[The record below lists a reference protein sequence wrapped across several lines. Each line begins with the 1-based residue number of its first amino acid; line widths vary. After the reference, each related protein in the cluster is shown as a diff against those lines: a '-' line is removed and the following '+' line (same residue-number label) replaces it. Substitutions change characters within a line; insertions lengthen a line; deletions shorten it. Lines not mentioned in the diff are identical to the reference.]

1 MADFNLGIR
10 EAAAKNIYGA
20 PKASGIREEGQ
31 KITGDLEQSVV
42 SLKTEGLTQK
52 SLINIAEQIVA
63 LPGKFTETFDKLKN
77 EGLVGTKKTIQE
89 ATANA
94 SNVYGGVG
102 GVQTIKKEDV
112 SVGYLDKL
120 IDPEYLKQTQT
131 NNVNIENRTTVD
143 LTNTD
148 GSLKSLTESQKSE
161 IIQILTEKFKND
173 PDMQLVIVDTVKKW
187 NNMQN

>member
-1 MADFNLGIR
+1 MLGR
-10 EAAAKNIYGA
+10 
-20 PKASGIREEGQ
+20 
-31 KITGDLEQSVV
+31 
-42 SLKTEGLTQK
+42 
-52 SLINIAEQIVA
+52 
-63 LPGKFTETFDKLKN
+63 
-77 EGLVGTKKTIQE
+77 
-89 ATANA
+89 
-94 SNVYGGVG
+94 
-102 GVQTIKKEDV
+102 QTIKKEDV

>member
-1 MADFNLGIR
+1 M
-10 EAAAKNIYGA
+10 
-20 PKASGIREEGQ
+20 
-31 KITGDLEQSVV
+31 T
-42 SLKTEGLTQK
+42 
-52 SLINIAEQIVA
+52 NIAEQIVA

-77 EGLVGTKKTIQE
+77 QGLVATKNTIQQ

-94 SNVYGGVG
+94 NNVYGGVG